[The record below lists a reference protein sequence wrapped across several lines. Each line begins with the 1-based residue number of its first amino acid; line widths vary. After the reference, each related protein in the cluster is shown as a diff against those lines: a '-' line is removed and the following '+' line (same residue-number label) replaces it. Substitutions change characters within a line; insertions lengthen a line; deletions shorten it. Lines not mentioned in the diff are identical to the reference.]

1 MPFTATHVAAVLPLA
16 RAPLVASALVIGSM
30 APDLPHFLP
39 VLVGAA
45 VTHSP
50 GGVVSVDVALG
61 LGVFL
66 VWHGILSRPALASAP
81 AALRG
86 RVGAQAT
93 PGLRTRMSSP
103 RRVLM
108 VLVSLSVG
116 AATHVVWD
124 AFTHAGRWGTT
135 LVPWLAREHGLFAG
149 YTWAQYGSGVFG
161 GLVVTLW
168 LARWWRSTSSVPSAP
183 GLRPEVAAGAWLS
196 VLLAGAAGAAAGSV
210 GPLTSPGGPDLRA
223 AFFSAVTLGP
233 AVAGAAALLLAVI
246 WHLLVGSGRPPTVG
260 QAKDKNA

>member
-1 MPFTATHVAAVLPLA
+1 MPFTASHIAAVLPLA

-30 APDLPHFLP
+30 TPDLPYFLP
-39 VLVGAA
+39 VLVSAD

-50 GGVVSVDVALG
+50 GGVVSLDAALG

-66 VWHGILSRPALASAP
+66 VWHGLLSRPALASAP

-93 PGLRTRMSSP
+93 LGLRTRLSSLG
-103 RRVLM
+103 RVLM
-108 VLVSLSVG
+108 VLLSLSVG
-116 AATHVVWD
+116 AATHTVWD

-135 LVPWLAREHGLFAG
+135 HVSWLAQEHGPLAG
-149 YTWAQYGSGVFG
+149 YRWAQYGSGVFG
-161 GLVVTLW
+161 VLVVTLW

-196 VLLAGAAGAAAGSV
+196 VLVAGAAGAAAGTI

-223 AFFSAVTLGP
+223 AVFSAVTQGI
-233 AVAGAAALLLAVI
+233 AIAALTLLLLAVF
-246 WHLLVGSGRPPTVG
+246 WHLLVGADRPPSVG
-260 QAKDKNA
+260 